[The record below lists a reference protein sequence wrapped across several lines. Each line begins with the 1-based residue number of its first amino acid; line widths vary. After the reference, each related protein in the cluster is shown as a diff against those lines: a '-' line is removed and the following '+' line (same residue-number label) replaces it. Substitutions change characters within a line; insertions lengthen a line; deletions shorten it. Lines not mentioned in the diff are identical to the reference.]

1 MVLQNK
7 IEIDN
12 NAIKNNFERLIDQ
25 TFKLL
30 PNREE
35 GVDWQ
40 KPLETII
47 VEITG
52 MNHLFIGQQEK
63 FLTLL
68 SKLEGMSEL
77 TDEKD
82 FLVFRRML
90 FECLNLL
97 TDLEQSCLA

>member
-1 MVLQNK
+1 MVLQNN
-7 IEIDN
+7 IEIDD
-12 NAIKNNFERLIDQ
+12 NAVKNNFERLVDQ

-30 PNREE
+30 PDREE
-35 GVDWQ
+35 QKDWQ

-68 SKLEGMSEL
+68 SKLEGISEL
-77 TDEKD
+77 TDERD
-82 FLVFRRML
+82 FLTFRRMI

-97 TDLEQSCLA
+97 TDLEKSCLA